1 VIARGGDKLS
11 VSLKNSKDK
20 ISNVV
25 LEGPALITF
34 KGTVKINTKRSVKS
48 AK

>member
-1 VIARGGDKLS
+1 MIARGGDKLL
-11 VSLKNSKDK
+11 VSLKNSNDK

-34 KGTVKINTKRSVKS
+34 KGTVKIQSEV
-48 AK
+48 